1 MMLTALACRDAGLEF
16 TAVHDS
22 YWTHACDVDA
32 MAALLREQFVA
43 LYSLPLL
50 EDFRA
55 SLQLRFPSLVLPP
68 LPARGTLCLENVR
81 SSPYFFS

>member
-1 MMLTALACRDAGLEF
+1 MLTALACRDAGLEY

-22 YWTHACDVDA
+22 YWTHPADVDT
-32 MAALLREQFVA
+32 MAALLREQFIA

-55 SLQLRFPSLVLPP
+55 SLELRFPRIAFPP
-68 LPARGTLCLENVR
+68 LPARGALCLEDVR
-81 SSPYFFS
+81 HSPYFFS